1 MGIGVYGRIRRCTE
15 RSWDNTKPMGKL
27 MDRWMGEW
35 MEEWVGGWGE
45 EERKRKWVVHRGVW
59 MRRQVTG

>member
-1 MGIGVYGRIRRCTE
+1 
-15 RSWDNTKPMGKL
+15 MGKL